1 MFASKAVR
9 VAIVVSLV
17 GLGMWIYAAAS
28 RLAGAEAAGLS
39 EAASGLASG
48 LIGDGGVDGADG
60 ADGVNSAERTKRA
73 IDSSAPAMFRFGFSF
88 VVGFFAGWCLRQ
100 VLKVTLLAT
109 GAIALLVIAGEKLG
123 ITSVDWAGVQAAAGN
138 SVAWVKG
145 EGEMF
150 GEFVTGYVPS
160 AFTAAAGGFW
170 GLRRR

>member
-1 MFASKAVR
+1 MFASRAVR

-48 LIGDGGVDGADG
+48 LIGDGGVDG

-109 GAIALLVIAGEKLG
+109 GAIALLVIAGEKLA
-123 ITSVDWAGVQAAAGN
+123 ITSVDWAGMQAAAGN